1 MRAFA
6 RDQRGVIS
14 VEFALTVP
22 LLVTLVFAAVEFGA
36 ILYTQAA
43 AEAATN
49 NVVRQ
54 LATNRIT
61 QAQAKEAVTPLLPV
75 WARAN
80 VDVAVTASN
89 PTKPESNLYT
99 VATTIPMSQ
108 ATPTGFLKSIYAGRN
123 ISAAVTQQQE
133 PTS

>member
-6 RDQRGVIS
+6 RDQRGVIA
-14 VEFALTVP
+14 VEFALAVP
-22 LLVTLVFAAVEFGA
+22 LLVTLVFAAVEFGG

-43 AEAATN
+43 AESATN

-61 QAQAKEAVTPLLPV
+61 QAQAKEAVAPLLPV

-89 PTKPESNLYT
+89 PMKPESNLYT
-99 VATTIPMSQ
+99 VATTVPMAQ
-108 ATPTGFLKSIYAGRN
+108 AAPTGFLKFIYEGRN
-123 ISAAVTQQQE
+123 ISATVTQQQE

>member
-1 MRAFA
+1 MKAFTK
-6 RDQRGVIS
+6 DQRGVIA
-14 VEFALTVP
+14 VEFAFVVP
-22 LLVTLVFAAVEFGA
+22 LLITLVFAAVEFGG

-43 AEAATN
+43 AESATN

-75 WARAN
+75 WARVN

-99 VATTIPMSQ
+99 VATTIPMAQ
-108 ATPTGFLKSIYAGRN
+108 AAPTGFLKFIYADRN
-123 ISAAVTQQQE
+123 ISATVTQQQE

>member
-1 MRAFA
+1 MKTFA
-6 RDQRGVIS
+6 KDEHGAIA
-14 VEFALTVP
+14 VEFALVVP
-22 LLVTLVFAAVEFGA
+22 LLVSLVFATVEFGG

-61 QAQAKEAVTPLLPV
+61 QAQAKEAVRPLLPV
-75 WARAN
+75 WARSN

-89 PTKPESNLYT
+89 PTKPESNLFT
-99 VATTIPMSQ
+99 LATTIPMSQ
-108 ATPTGFLKSIYAGRN
+108 AAPTGFLKFIYSDKS
-123 ISAAVTQQQE
+123 ISATVTQQQE